1 MTQRQ
6 EQEEARPEVTE
17 VAPNVLRMQLPISMP
32 GLGHVN
38 CYALIDGQGAALVD
52 PGLPG
57 TASWRALQDRLK
69 QAGVRLEARAHRDR
83 HALASRPL
91 RRRDALRARV
101 RRARG
106 RPPQLPLRPA
116 RRRDP
121 GGLGRAPGREA
132 SSEAATA
139 APGRASRPRS
149 PRRAAGAS
157 VPGTARRRGAASA
170 PRPPFKQRMRWRM
183 MRTFGGGDFVP
194 EISDPVENGN
204 VLRLAGR
211 DWFVLHTPGHTEDHI
226 CLHDP
231 ELGIF
236 LGGDHVLPSITP
248 HISGISSSRDPL
260 ASFFYSLDRVAEIN
274 GIKHA
279 LPAHGHPFTD
289 LKARTEAIKR
299 HHFERLEKIREISR
313 ELGPASVE
321 DISKKLFK
329 PRSWGSMAES
339 ETYAHLEHLRLAG
352 QAESQRDGE
361 QARSYN
367 AGLTAPMKA
376 IFWDNDGVLVRQRAP
391 VLRGDARSDR
401 GAGRRAH
408 ARRLRGAVTA
418 HGQERLRRRGGS
430 RDRAGADRGRARL
443 RRNARY
449 GERLAGV
456 ELIPGVREALA
467 ALHGRVPMAVVTTS
481 RRVHF
486 EIQHART
493 ARCVLRVRAD
503 QGGLHPLQ
511 ARSAALPRFAV
522 AARLASNRP
531 TVW

>member
-6 EQEEARPEVTE
+6 EQEDARPEVTE

-69 QAGVRLEARAHRDR
+69 QAGIRLKHVHTVIVTHSHPDHFGGATRFVRESGARVVGHRNFRFGMPSAATPEVSAEHLGEKPVEAEAARAEKPADKP
-83 HALASRPL
+83 AP
-91 RRRDALRARV
+91 
-101 RRARG
+101 RG
-106 RPPQLPLRPA
+106 GSFGPWNGPTPW
-116 RRRDP
+116 
-121 GGLGRAPGREA
+121 GGER
-132 SSEAATA
+132 
-139 APGRASRPRS
+139 
-149 PRRAAGAS
+149 
-157 VPGTARRRGAASA
+157 

-183 MRTFGGGDFVP
+183 MRTFGSGDFVP

-231 ELGIF
+231 EMGIF

-260 ASFFYSLDRVAEIN
+260 ASFFYSLDRVAEIS

-289 LKARTEAIKR
+289 LKGRADAIKR
-299 HHFERLEKIREISR
+299 HHYERLDKIRAISR

-321 DISKKLFK
+321 DIAKKLFK

-352 QAESQRDGE
+352 QAESHRKGE
-361 QARSYN
+361 KLIYN
-367 AGLTAPMKA
+367 AG
-376 IFWDNDGVLVRQRAP
+376 
-391 VLRGDARSDR
+391 
-401 GAGRRAH
+401 
-408 ARRLRGAVTA
+408 
-418 HGQERLRRRGGS
+418 
-430 RDRAGADRGRARL
+430 
-443 RRNARY
+443 
-449 GERLAGV
+449 
-456 ELIPGVREALA
+456 
-467 ALHGRVPMAVVTTS
+467 
-481 RRVHF
+481 
-486 EIQHART
+486 
-493 ARCVLRVRAD
+493 
-503 QGGLHPLQ
+503 
-511 ARSAALPRFAV
+511 
-522 AARLASNRP
+522 
-531 TVW
+531 